1 MTTRSPGRP
10 RSESARRAI
19 LGATAELIERSGY
32 GRVTMESIARRA
44 GVSKQT
50 VYRWWPTKAAILLE
64 ALNEGAAA
72 ISPLRDTGSF
82 ETDLRTFLRSTV
94 AGAGRNGRL
103 LAALMAEAQF
113 DEDLAEAFR
122 TGFLARRREIL
133 RELLDR
139 GRGSGELAATAE
151 LDFLV
156 ELVFGM
162 LWYRILAQNRPLNRA
177 FADRLTHS
185 VLTLGAAAQP
195 PLLS

>member
-1 MTTRSPGRP
+1 MNTRSPGRP

-19 LGATAELIERSGY
+19 LGATTQLIERDGY
-32 GRVTMESIARRA
+32 SRVTMESIARRA

-50 VYRWWPTKAAILLE
+50 VYRWWPAKAAILLE

-72 ISPLRDTGSF
+72 ISPVRDTGSF

-94 AGAGRNGRL
+94 AGAGRNRPL

-122 TGFLARRREIL
+122 TGFLARRRQIL
-133 RELLDR
+133 GELLAR
-139 GRGSGELAATAE
+139 GRSGGELAASADTD
-151 LDFLV
+151 LLV
-156 ELVFGM
+156 ELVFAT

-177 FADRLTHS
+177 FADQLTHL
-185 VLTLGAAAQP
+185 VLTLGADG
-195 PLLS
+195 

>member
-19 LGATAELIERSGY
+19 LGATTELIERDGY

-50 VYRWWPTKAAILLE
+50 IYRWWPTKAAILLE

-72 ISPLRDTGSF
+72 ISPVRDTGSF

-94 AGAGRNGRL
+94 AGAARNARL

-122 TGFLARRREIL
+122 TGFLARRRQVL
-133 RELLDR
+133 GELLER
-139 GRGSGELAATAE
+139 GRNSGELAATA
-151 LDFLV
+151 DTDVLV
-156 ELVFGM
+156 ELVFAT

-177 FADRLTHS
+177 FADRLTRS
-185 VLTLGAAAQP
+185 VLTLGAVDSQ
-195 PLLS
+195 